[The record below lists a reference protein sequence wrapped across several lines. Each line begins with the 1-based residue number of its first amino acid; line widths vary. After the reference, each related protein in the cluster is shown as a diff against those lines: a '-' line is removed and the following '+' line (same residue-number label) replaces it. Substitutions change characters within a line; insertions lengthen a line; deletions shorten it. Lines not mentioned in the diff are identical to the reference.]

1 MDWPR
6 YPQTMASRK
15 RKRAEHE
22 PAATEH
28 ERVTDPGP
36 EASFGGAAIGTVIGE
51 VAGGAVGGPPGAVAG
66 GLTGAVVG
74 GMAGR
79 AAADHVNKGSKERPR
94 GAIRPKKAG
103 PSPTVR

>member
-1 MDWPR
+1 MDQPR

-22 PAATEH
+22 PAATEY
-28 ERVTDPGP
+28 ERVTEPGP
-36 EASFGGAAIGTVIGE
+36 EAAFGGAAIGTVIGE
-51 VAGGAVGGPPGAVAG
+51 VAGGGRRAARGSCGRADGSRGGW
-66 GLTGAVVG
+66 
-74 GMAGR
+74 MAGR